1 MELLLSLSPL
11 GICEWRPGGEL
22 IDFNEQYAA
31 IVGYT
36 KEEVFQMGWK
46 NLTPPEYKEF
56 ENEQV
61 EELFK
66 KGKNYYRKEYTHK
79 DGHRVPIYLF
89 NQAILKQDGTPDY
102 IISYIQDITEIKN
115 AQAKLEELVEAQ
127 QRTIKEL
134 STPVIP
140 VWSRVIM
147 APLLGSFD
155 SVRMHDL
162 SERLLEEVAY
172 KKPRA
177 VLLDLSGLAFVDT
190 QVVSEI
196 LRLVTSV
203 RLLGARTILSGIG
216 PTVAQSLVR
225 LGANLDGIAT
235 YATLEQALRNV
246 VGEVGHARR

>member
-1 MELLLSLSPL
+1 
-11 GICEWRPGGEL
+11 
-22 IDFNEQYAA
+22 
-31 IVGYT
+31 
-36 KEEVFQMGWK
+36 
-46 NLTPPEYKEF
+46 
-56 ENEQV
+56 
-61 EELFK
+61 
-66 KGKNYYRKEYTHK
+66 
-79 DGHRVPIYLF
+79 VPIYLF

-127 QRTIKEL
+127 QQTIKEL